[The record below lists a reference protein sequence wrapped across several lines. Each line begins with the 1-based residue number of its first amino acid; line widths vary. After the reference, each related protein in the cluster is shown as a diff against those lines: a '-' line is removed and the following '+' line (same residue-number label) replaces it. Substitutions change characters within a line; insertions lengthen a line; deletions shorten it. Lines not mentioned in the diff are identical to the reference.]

1 METYLSNQ
9 LALSLPLEDK
19 LVLAKSMKK
28 AMLEAPLE
36 EQPKIKQRIR
46 DLFTDEEWKQLK
58 DQQKG
63 ATTVPK

>member
-1 METYLSNQ
+1 METYRSNQ

-19 LVLAKSMKK
+19 LILAKSMKK

-58 DQQKG
+58 NQQKG

>member
-1 METYLSNQ
+1 METYRSNQ

-19 LVLAKSMKK
+19 LILAKSMKK
-28 AMLEAPLE
+28 AMLEAPIE

-58 DQQKG
+58 NQQKG

>member
-1 METYLSNQ
+1 METYHSNQ

-19 LVLAKSMKK
+19 LILAKSMKK
-28 AMLEAPLE
+28 AMLEAPIE

-58 DQQKG
+58 NQQKG

>member
-1 METYLSNQ
+1 METYRSNQ

-19 LVLAKSMKK
+19 LILAKSMKK
-28 AMLEAPLE
+28 AMLEAPIE

>member
-1 METYLSNQ
+1 METYRSNQ

-19 LVLAKSMKK
+19 LILAKSMKK
-28 AMLEAPLE
+28 AMLEAPIE

-58 DQQKG
+58 QQKR